1 MLAAGYLCQG
11 TGYCRFKTMFERFS
25 PNARQS
31 ILNAQE
37 EARSLRNNYLGSEHL
52 LLGIAATQG
61 STAAEVLSDA
71 GVDMESLRGSLSRL
85 LGEPAEGAQTAA
97 GELPF
102 TPHAKRVL
110 EGALREALALGHDQI
125 GSEHLLLGLLRDNE
139 GLAPRLLLELE
150 VEPSQLREALL
161 ERIAGRQLAAAGAG
175 EAEEEASPGRRRKQ
189 GKALQ
194 KFARNLTEL
203 AREGRLDPVIGREAE
218 IERAMQILVR
228 RTKSNPVL
236 VGEPGVGKTAVV
248 EGLAQR
254 LLEQG
259 TPEMLRSQ
267 QVYALDMGS
276 LIAGTRYRGE
286 FEDRIKQVI
295 KEVADQ
301 DILLFIDEIHTLVGA
316 GDAEGALDAA
326 SILKPALARGEIKVI
341 GATTLDEFRKHL
353 EKDSALERRFQQ
365 VLIAPPS
372 VEDTVLIMG
381 GLRDRYESHHRVHI
395 SDEAMR
401 AAAELSDRYIPDRF
415 LPDKAID
422 LIDEASSRLNLKRM
436 GSGNT
441 EEISEL
447 RSEKEQAIED
457 QDFER
462 AAQLRDRE
470 RELRAEASSASD
482 DPSAWPTVREAEIA
496 EVASMWT
503 GVPLG
508 QVSSDEAQKL
518 LSLEARL
525 SEQVIGQSEAVSAVT
540 RALKRS
546 RAGLRDSSR
555 PLGSFLFLGPTGV
568 GKTETARVLA
578 SELFGDAEAMIR
590 LDMSEYMESH
600 SVSRL
605 VGAPPG
611 YVGHGE
617 GGQLTEPVRRRPYS
631 VILLDEIEKAHPD
644 VANILLQLLDD
655 GQVTDSQGRKV
666 DFRNTIV
673 IMTSNLGAQA
683 LSQAKSFGFTAEAER
698 AEVDL
703 KREALDS
710 LRKHFRPEL
719 LNRIDETVVFHR
731 LSDEDLSV
739 IVHLMLDH
747 LHKGLAEK
755 GLSLEIS
762 EEAASELASRGYDPA
777 MGARPLRRVIQ
788 STLEDSLADLLLS
801 GEAQDGDIIMVE
813 FDGEEFAISARK
825 PEPIPA

>member
-1 MLAAGYLCQG
+1 
-11 TGYCRFKTMFERFS
+11 MFERFS

-61 STAAEVLSDA
+61 STASEVLSEA
-71 GVDMESLRGSLSRL
+71 GVDVETLRGSLARL
-85 LGEPAEGAQTAA
+85 LGEPAEDAQTAA

-150 VEPSQLREALL
+150 TEPSQLREALL
-161 ERIAGRQLAAAGAG
+161 ERIAGRQLAAVGG
-175 EAEEEASPGRRRKQ
+175 ETDEASPGRRRKQ
-189 GKALQ
+189 GKALK

-203 AREGRLDPVIGREAE
+203 AQEGRLDPVIGREAE

-254 LLEQG
+254 LLERG
-259 TPEMLRSQ
+259 VPEMLASKQ
-267 QVYALDMGS
+267 IYALDMGS

-301 DILLFIDEIHTLVGA
+301 DVLLFIDEIHTLVGA

-341 GATTLDEFRKHL
+341 GATTLEEFRKHL

-372 VEDTVLIMG
+372 VDDTVLIMG

-395 SDEAMR
+395 SDEALQ
-401 AAAELSDRYIPDRF
+401 AAAELSDRYITDRF

-436 GSGNT
+436 GTGNA
-441 EEISEL
+441 EEIAEL
-447 RSEKEQAIED
+447 RAEKEQAIEN

-470 RELRAEASSASD
+470 RELRAQNSEVSEDSSQ
-482 DPSAWPTVREAEIA
+482 WPTVGEAEIA

-508 QVSSDEAQKL
+508 QVSSDEAEKL
-518 LSLEARL
+518 LSLEAKL
-525 SEQVIGQSEAVSAVT
+525 SEQVIGQAEAVSAVT

-578 SELFGDAEAMIR
+578 SELFGDVEAMIR

-617 GGQLTEPVRRRPYS
+617 GGLLTEPVRRRPYS

-683 LSQAKSFGFTAEAER
+683 LVQAKSFGFTAEVER
-698 AEVDL
+698 AEIDL

-710 LRKHFRPEL
+710 LKKHFRPEL

-731 LSDEDLSV
+731 LTDENLSV

-747 LHKGLAEK
+747 LHKGLSEK
-755 GLSLEIS
+755 GLRLEIS
-762 EEAASELASRGYDPA
+762 EDAASELASRGYDPT

-801 GEAQDGDIIMVE
+801 GEAEDGDIIMVE
-813 FDGEEFAISARK
+813 FDGEEFAIVARK